1 MLCRQ
6 AARFGS
12 FFSRRFGL
20 RGENRAYPADLKPP
34 TGQNFPRSIMTK
46 ILRSHEQTLFRRSL
60 LIVGLATIVLL
71 ASATGLGQ
79 TVNID
84 RVVSELEPE
93 IQRTLLAGNIPS
105 ASIALISGDRVIWSG
120 AYGYTNLWART
131 PATPSTVY
139 LIGSTFKAMSTIAL
153 LQQMERGKF
162 KLDDRVND
170 YLTDF
175 KIQGEDP
182 KHPVTFRHLLTHTS
196 GLPGDFGG
204 FPVWGDTVP
213 PSLNEYLSKS
223 LKVTKPPLTSVTYSN
238 MAYTLVAYLVQKF
251 SGVPYKQYIQ
261 EHIFAPLEMNSTAFE
276 PRPDMEER
284 LAIPYVVDE
293 KTGSQ
298 VGTVR
303 LKASVWPAGIVY
315 GTVLN
320 QSNWLIANLNGGV
333 FKDKRIIS
341 EATLNQMFTRQY
353 DQFMGKIENLWGN
366 ETAGFGLTWWTQV
379 RDGDHY
385 IAHSG
390 SVPGYTA
397 FLLGNR
403 DRKLGFAILTN
414 GNRAH
419 LHLFRLADLAID
431 LMKKYSSTQKAV
443 KGPT

>member
-1 MLCRQ
+1 MNKFRHRTRRTRFRERLFVASSL
-6 AARFGS
+6 AAV
-12 FFSRRFGL
+12 
-20 RGENRAYPADLKPP
+20 
-34 TGQNFPRSIMTK
+34 
-46 ILRSHEQTLFRRSL
+46 L
-60 LIVGLATIVLL
+60 LI
-71 ASATGLGQ
+71 ASGPSVAQ

-84 RVVSELEPE
+84 RVVAELEPE

-105 ASIALISGDRVIWSG
+105 ASIALIAGDRVIWTN
-120 AYGYTNLWART
+120 AYGYSNLWART
-131 PATPSTVY
+131 PATPNTVY

-153 LQQMERGKF
+153 LQQMEQGKF

-182 KHPVTFRHLLTHTS
+182 QHPITFRHLLTHTS
-196 GLPGDFGG
+196 GLPADFGP

-213 PSLNEYLSKS
+213 PSLEDYLGKA
-223 LKVTKPPLTSVTYSN
+223 LKATKPPLTSVTYSN

-261 EHIFAPLEMNSTAFE
+261 EHIFTPLEMTSTAFE

-320 QSNWLIANLNGGV
+320 QANWLIANLNGGV
-333 FKDKRIIS
+333 FKDKRLIS
-341 EATLNQMFTRQY
+341 QSTLDQMLTRQY
-353 DQFMGKIENLWGN
+353 DQFKGTIENLWGN

-379 RDGDHY
+379 RDGDRY
-385 IAHSG
+385 LAHSG

-403 DRKLGFAILTN
+403 DRKLGFAIMTN

-419 LHLFRLADLAID
+419 PHLFKLADKAID
-431 LMKKYSSTQKAV
+431 LMKKYGGTEKAAAAQ
-443 KGPT
+443 P

>member
-1 MLCRQ
+1 MTKYKHRSTSILLFILSALLLFVST
-6 AARFGS
+6 AAR
-12 FFSRRFGL
+12 
-20 RGENRAYPADLKPP
+20 A
-34 TGQNFPRSIMTK
+34 
-46 ILRSHEQTLFRRSL
+46 
-60 LIVGLATIVLL
+60 
-71 ASATGLGQ
+71 Q
-79 TVNID
+79 TVNIE
-84 RVVSELEPE
+84 RVLPELEPE

-105 ASIALISGDRVIWSG
+105 ASVALIAGDKVIWTG
-120 AYGYTNLWART
+120 AYGYSNLWART
-131 PATPSTVY
+131 PATPNTVY

-153 LQQMERGKF
+153 LQQMELGKF

-182 KHPVTFRHLLTHTS
+182 QHPVTFRHLLTHTS
-196 GLPGDFGG
+196 GLPADFGA

-213 PSLNEYLSKS
+213 PSLDDYLRKS

-238 MAYTLVAYLVQKF
+238 MAFTLVAYLVQKF

-261 EHIFAPLEMNSTAFE
+261 EHIFTPLEMTSTAFE

-284 LAIPYVVDE
+284 LSIPYVVDE

-298 VGTVR
+298 MGTVR
-303 LKASVWPAGIVY
+303 VKASVWPAGIVY

-320 QSNWLIANLNGGV
+320 QSNWLIANLNGGA

-341 EATLNQMFTRQY
+341 EATLNQMLTRQY
-353 DQFMGKIENLWGN
+353 DQFKGTIEDIWGN

-379 RDGDHY
+379 RDGDRY
-385 IAHSG
+385 LAHSG
-390 SVPGYTA
+390 SVAGYTA

-419 LHLFRLADLAID
+419 PHLFKLADKAMD
-431 LMKKYSSTQKAV
+431 LMKKYSSAEKLSTAK
-443 KGPT
+443 

>member
-1 MLCRQ
+1 MLTHI
-6 AARFGS
+6 F
-12 FFSRRFGL
+12 
-20 RGENRAYPADLKPP
+20 DLLI
-34 TGQNFPRSIMTK
+34 RLMTK
-46 ILRSHEQTLFRRSL
+46 YKNSSTSFLLFVLSAL
-60 LIVGLATIVLL
+60 LLFV
-71 ASATGLGQ
+71 S
-79 TVNID
+79 TVARAQNVNLD
-84 RVVSELEPE
+84 RVLPELEPE

-105 ASIALISGDRVIWSG
+105 ASVALIAGDKVIWTN
-120 AYGYTNLWART
+120 AYGYSNLWART
-131 PATPSTVY
+131 PATPNTVY

-153 LQQMERGKF
+153 LQQMELGKF

-182 KHPVTFRHLLTHTS
+182 QHPVTFRHLLTHTS
-196 GLPGDFGG
+196 GLPADFGA

-213 PSLNEYLSKS
+213 PSLDDYLRKS
-223 LKVTKPPLTSVTYSN
+223 LKVTKPPMTSVTYSN
-238 MAYTLVAYLVQKF
+238 MAFTLVAYLVQKF

-261 EHIFAPLEMNSTAFE
+261 EHIFTPLEMTSTAFE

-284 LAIPYVVDE
+284 LSIPYVVDE

-298 VGTVR
+298 MGTVR
-303 LKASVWPAGIVY
+303 VKASVWPAGIVY

-333 FKDKRIIS
+333 FKEKRIIS
-341 EATLNQMFTRQY
+341 EATLNQMLTRQY
-353 DQFMGKIENLWGN
+353 DQFKGTIEGIWGN

-379 RDGDHY
+379 RDGDRY
-385 IAHSG
+385 LAHSG
-390 SVPGYTA
+390 SVAGYTA

-419 LHLFRLADLAID
+419 PHLFKLADRAID
-431 LMKKYSSTQKAV
+431 LMKKYSSAENLSTAK
-443 KGPT
+443 

>member
-1 MLCRQ
+1 MTRLRH
-6 AARFGS
+6 RSRTTRLSDWS
-12 FFSRRFGL
+12 FIISVT
-20 RGENRAYPADLKPP
+20 A
-34 TGQNFPRSIMTK
+34 I
-46 ILRSHEQTLFRRSL
+46 L
-60 LIVGLATIVLL
+60 LIAPRIAVAQNI
-71 ASATGLGQ
+71 
-79 TVNID
+79 NID

-105 ASIALISGDRVIWSG
+105 ASIALIAGDRVIWTN
-120 AYGYTNLWART
+120 AYGYSNLWART

-153 LQQMERGKF
+153 LEQVAQGKF

-182 KHPVTFRHLLTHTS
+182 QHPVTFRHLLTHTS
-196 GLPGDFGG
+196 GLPADFGP

-213 PSLNEYLSKS
+213 PSLDEYLRKS

-261 EHIFAPLEMNSTAFE
+261 EHIFTPVEMMSTAFE

-315 GTVLN
+315 GTVLD
-320 QSNWLIANLNGGV
+320 QANWLITNLNGGV
-333 FKDKRIIS
+333 FKEKRIIS
-341 EATLNQMFTRQY
+341 EQMLDQMFTRQY
-353 DQFMGKIENLWGN
+353 DQFKGTIENIWGN

-379 RDGDHY
+379 RDGDRY

-403 DRKLGFAILTN
+403 DRKLGFAIMTN

-419 LHLFRLADLAID
+419 PHLFKLADRAID
-431 LMKKYSSTQKAV
+431 LMKKYNTQKAV
-443 KGPT
+443 TAKP

>member
-1 MLCRQ
+1 VAIV
-6 AARFGS
+6 AAM
-12 FFSRRFGL
+12 
-20 RGENRAYPADLKPP
+20 
-34 TGQNFPRSIMTK
+34 I
-46 ILRSHEQTLFRRSL
+46 L
-60 LIVGLATIVLL
+60 LIPQLVA
-71 ASATGLGQ
+71 AQ
-79 TVNID
+79 TVNVD
-84 RVVSELEPE
+84 RVVAELEPE

-105 ASIALISGDRVIWSG
+105 ASIALIAGDKVIWTN
-120 AYGYTNLWART
+120 AYGYSNLWART
-131 PATPSTVY
+131 PATPNTVY
-139 LIGSTFKAMSTIAL
+139 LIGSTFKAMSTVAL
-153 LQQMERGKF
+153 FQQMEQGKF
-162 KLDDRVND
+162 KLDDPVNK

-182 KHPVTFRHLLTHTS
+182 QHPITFRHLLTHTS

-213 PSLNEYLSKS
+213 PPLDDYLRKS
-223 LKVTKPPLTSVTYSN
+223 LKVDRLPLARVEYSN
-238 MAYTLVAYLVQKF
+238 LAFTLVAYLVQKF

-261 EHIFAPLEMNSTAFE
+261 EHIWGPLEMSSTAFE

-284 LAIPYVVDE
+284 LSIPYVVDE

-320 QSNWLIANLNGGV
+320 QANWLITNLNGGV
-333 FKDKRIIS
+333 FKDKRLIS
-341 EATLNQMFTRQY
+341 QPTMEQMFTRQY
-353 DQFMGKIENLWGN
+353 DQFKGGIEGIWGN
-366 ETAGFGLTWWTQV
+366 DTAGFGLTWWTEV
-379 RDGDHY
+379 RDGDRY

-419 LHLFRLADLAID
+419 PHLFKLADKAMD
-431 LMKKYSSTQKAV
+431 LMKKYSSATSEKAAYRRQRLNLECGGKRSATPLWICGSSAASKAPPLSAHSKLV
-443 KGPT
+443 RAT

>member
-1 MLCRQ
+1 MTRCRSLS
-6 AARFGS
+6 RS
-12 FFSRRFGL
+12 FFAAIFVATMLLSS
-20 RGENRAYPADLKPP
+20 AKPA
-34 TGQNFPRSIMTK
+34 
-46 ILRSHEQTLFRRSL
+46 
-60 LIVGLATIVLL
+60 V
-71 ASATGLGQ
+71 GQ

-84 RVVSELEPE
+84 RVVAELEPE

-105 ASIALISGDRVIWSG
+105 ASIALISGNQVIWTG
-120 AYGYTNLWART
+120 AYGYSNLWART
-131 PATPSTVY
+131 PATPNTVY
-139 LIGSTFKAMSTIAL
+139 LIGSTFKAMSTVAL
-153 LQQMERGKF
+153 LQQMELGKF

-170 YLTDF
+170 YLTEF

-182 KHPVTFRHLLTHTS
+182 QHPITFRHLLTHTS
-196 GLPGDFGG
+196 GLPADFGA

-213 PSLNEYLSKS
+213 PLLEDYLSKS
-223 LKVTKPPLTSVTYSN
+223 LKVSKPPLTSVVYSN

-261 EHIFAPLEMNSTAFE
+261 DHIFTPLEMTNTAFE

-284 LAIPYVVDE
+284 LSIPYVVDE
-293 KTGSQ
+293 KSGSQ

-315 GTVLN
+315 GTVIN
-320 QSNWLIANLNGGV
+320 QANWLIANLNDGA

-341 EATLNQMFTRQY
+341 PQTMEQMFIRQY
-353 DQFMGKIENLWGN
+353 DQFKGKIENLWGN
-366 ETAGFGLTWWTQV
+366 ETAGFGLTWWTQI

-403 DRKLGFAILTN
+403 DRKFGFAILTN

-419 LHLFRLADLAID
+419 LHLFKLADQAID
-431 LMKKYSSTQKAV
+431 LMKKYSVEKATTV
-443 KGPT
+443 KP